1 MEEEKILFNSKQ
13 LNEFQTPITKELL
26 NQYPKEVQEQFW
38 EFVLSVPFIKNLISA
53 NRQRAKDRPRDEKG
67 RIIVDLAN
75 PHILENMDYFRPAAL
90 KYQKDGRYTDL
101 KPNKNPNSP
110 FGRWIREEIRRCWE
124 GYVRPSDG
132 EWVTGYMYF
141 YLNYVPMMVTK
152 VDKDK
157 NKKRAS
163 RTEGFPEVWEA
174 TYWRFHYIDQARNG
188 GLYNNFEGGNHAVE
202 LSKRGSGK
210 SFCLAAIMA
219 HNLILGEN
227 REAHKRTT
235 TILTA
240 YLREYLAEKDGT
252 FSKFIP
258 IKSFLAENMVAWPRR
273 MLTDSPN
280 KMSWRSGY
288 KDKFTGAEVGDQ
300 NILLGLSSKDDV
312 AKIRG
317 KRGYILF
324 EEFGSFPNLIDI
336 YNNVRDGMK
345 EGPYVYGLAYLVGTA
360 GDKDSDFHGAQE
372 LVYNPKGY
380 DVYAIPNVWDKPN
393 QGRPWF
399 AFFTPAYINL
409 KGYFNKDGVTDVIGS
424 LLFLLQSRYTAKY
437 ETSDPK
443 TIIKVVSNMPITP
456 SEAIIQGGVSQF
468 PVVDIENRIL
478 EINSDPNFYDD
489 TLVGQLVITNDKVEF
504 VPTSDTPIRF
514 YQQKDNKNM
523 PGAIEI
529 YEKPQLNSE
538 GEVYP
543 NRYIAGADP
552 YDNDESTTTSLG
564 SILILDLMTDRI
576 VAEYTGRPPMA
587 DDYFEICRRLCLYYN
602 ARLNY
607 ENNKKG
613 LFGHFSKM
621 NSTYLLTDV
630 LEILVDKQMMKPGGV
645 GNTAKGTNASQS
657 INGWGRQLITKYL
670 LTPQTV
676 IVAEEGEEKE
686 IKKRNLDFI
695 KNKAL
700 LIELS
705 QWNPFGNFDRVSAM
719 GMLMLLRED
728 KLRLMGGAY
737 NGRNDDIPD
746 PNDPANDEF
755 WSNNFH
761 EEDEDEKNM
770 LMYKKEI

>member
-1 MEEEKILFNSKQ
+1 MEEERDYQSIPV
-13 LNEFQTPITKELL
+13 NEYQTEVSKELL
-26 NQYPKEVQEQFW
+26 DAYPKEVQKDFW
-38 EFVLSVPFIKNLISA
+38 DFVLSVPFIKNLISPT
-53 NRQRAKDRPRDEKG
+53 RQRAKDRPRDAQG

-75 PHILENMDYFRPAAL
+75 PHILEDMDYFRPAAL
-90 KYQKDGRYTDL
+90 KFIRDGRYTDL
-101 KPNKNPNSP
+101 RPNKNPNSP
-110 FGRWIREEIRRCWE
+110 YGRWIREETRRCWE

-141 YLNYVPMMVTK
+141 YLNYVPMLVTK
-152 VDKDK
+152 ADKDS
-157 NKKRAS
+157 KKRRAS
-163 RTEGFPEVWEA
+163 RTEGFPEIWEA

-188 GLYNNFEGGNHAVE
+188 GMYNNFAGGNHAVE

-210 SFCLAAIMA
+210 SFCLASIMA
-219 HNLILGEN
+219 HNLLLGEN
-227 REAHKRTT
+227 KEAHKRTT

-252 FSKFIP
+252 FSKFTP
-258 IKSFLAENMVAWPRR
+258 IKSFLAENMIAWPRR

-280 KMSWRSGY
+280 KMSWKQGY
-288 KDKFTGAEVGDQ
+288 KDKLTGADMGDQ
-300 NILLGLSSKDDV
+300 NIVLGLSSKDDV
-312 AKIRG
+312 SKIRG

-324 EEFGSFPNLIDI
+324 EEFGSFPNLIEI

-372 LVYNPKGY
+372 LVYNPNGY
-380 DVYAIPNVWDKPN
+380 DVYAIPNNWDKPN

-409 KGYFNKDGVTDVIGS
+409 KGYYNKDGVTDVIGG
-424 LLFLLQSRYTAKY
+424 LLFLLMERYKAKY
-437 ETSDPK
+437 ETSDPR

-456 SEAIIQGGVSQF
+456 SEAMIQGGVSQF
-468 PVVDIENRIL
+468 PVTDIEARLL
-478 EINSDPNFYDD
+478 EINSNPNFYDS
-489 TLVGQLVITNDKVEF
+489 TYVGQMTIADNKVMF
-504 VPTSDTPIRF
+504 TPTSDTPIRY

-523 PGAIEI
+523 SGAIEI
-529 YEKPQLNSE
+529 FEMPQKDANGNVYE
-538 GEVYP
+538 

-587 DDYFEICRRLCLYYN
+587 DDYFEVCRRLCLFYN

-613 LFGHFSKM
+613 LFAHFSKM

-630 LEILVDKQMMKPGGV
+630 LEILVDKQMTKPGGV
-645 GNTAKGTNASQS
+645 GNTAKGTNASQPV
-657 INGWGRQLITKYL
+657 NGWARQLITKYL
-670 LTPQTV
+670 LTPQTS
-676 IVAEEGEEKE
+676 IIEENGEEKE
-686 IKKRNLDFI
+686 VTLHNLNFI

-705 QWNPFGNFDRVSAM
+705 QWNPYNNFDRVSAM

-728 KLRLMGGAY
+728 KLRLMGGRY
-737 NGRNDDIPD
+737 NSKQDDYED
-746 PNDPANDEF
+746 PNDIANDSY
-755 WSNNFH
+755 WKDNFIDTG
-761 EEDEDEKNM
+761 EDA
-770 LMYKKEI
+770 LKEIQYKGVW

>member
-1 MEEEKILFNSKQ
+1 MEEERSYRNIPVNKY
-13 LNEFQTPITKELL
+13 QTEITEELL
-26 NQYPKEVQEQFW
+26 SKYPNEVQKDFM
-38 EFVLSVPFIKNLISA
+38 EFIMTVPFIKNLISP
-53 NRQRAKDRPRDEKG
+53 NRQYAKDRPRDDKG

-75 PHILENMDYFRPAAL
+75 PHILENMDYFRPSAI
-90 KYQKDGRYTDL
+90 KYERDGRYTDL
-101 KPNKNPNSP
+101 RPNKNPNSAYQK
-110 FGRWIREEIRRCWE
+110 WLREEIRRCWE

-132 EWVTGYMYF
+132 EWVTGYLYF

-152 VDKDK
+152 ADKDSK
-157 NKKRAS
+157 KKRAS
-163 RTEGFPEVWEA
+163 RTEGFPEMWEA

-188 GLYNNFEGGNHAVE
+188 GLYNDFAGGNHAVE

-210 SFCLAAIMA
+210 SFTLASIMA
-219 HNLILGEN
+219 HNLIMGEN
-227 REAHKRTT
+227 IEAHKRTT

-252 FSKFIP
+252 FSKFVP
-258 IKSFLAENMVAWPRR
+258 IKSFLAENFDIARR
-273 MLTDSPN
+273 MLVDAPN
-280 KMSWRSGY
+280 KMTWQQGY
-288 KDKFTGAEVGDQ
+288 KDKLTGANKGDQ
-300 NILLGLSSKDDV
+300 NIVLGLSSKDDV
-312 AKIRG
+312 SKIRG

-324 EEFGSFPNLIDI
+324 EEFGSFPNLIEI

-345 EGPYVYGLAYLVGTA
+345 EGQYVYGLAYLLGTA

-399 AFFTPAYINL
+399 AFFTPAFVNL
-409 KGYFNKDGVTDVIGS
+409 KGFYNRDGVSDIVGGM
-424 LLFLLQSRYTAKY
+424 LLKLMDRYKAKY

-443 TIIKVVSNMPITP
+443 TIIKEVSNMPFTP
-456 SEAIIQGGVSQF
+456 SEAMIQGGVSQF
-468 PVVDIENRIL
+468 PVTDIENRLL
-478 EINSDPNFYDD
+478 EINSNPNFYD
-489 TLVGQLVITNDKVEF
+489 TTAVGQLAITDNKVQF
-504 VPTSDTPIRF
+504 VPTSDTPIRY

-529 YEKPQLNSE
+529 YEMPQLDVN
-538 GEVYP
+538 GNVYE

-587 DDYFEICRRLCLYYN
+587 DDYFEICRRLCLFYN

-613 LFGHFSKM
+613 LFGHFSTM

-630 LEILVDKQMMKPGGV
+630 LEILVDKQMSKPGGY
-645 GNTAKGTNASQS
+645 GNTAKGTNATASV
-657 INGWGRQLITKYL
+657 NGWARQLIAKYL

-676 IVAEEGEEKE
+676 IAAVEGEEKE
-686 IKKRNLDFI
+686 VTKRNLDFI

-728 KLRLMGGAY
+728 KLRLMGGSY
-737 NGRNDDIPD
+737 NGRDDDWED
-746 PNDPANDEF
+746 PNDIANDEY
-755 WSNNFH
+755 WKDNFKDTG
-761 EEDEDEKNM
+761 EDALMEMWNKEK
-770 LMYKKEI
+770 YA

>member
-1 MEEEKILFNSKQ
+1 MDEKTEYQKIPVNRY
-13 LNEFQTPITKELL
+13 QTDITEELL
-26 NQYPKEVQEQFW
+26 SLYPKEVQKDFMD
-38 EFVLSVPFIKNLISA
+38 FVLTVPFIKNLLSP
-53 NRQRAKDRPRDEKG
+53 NRQFAKDRPRDDKG

-75 PHILENMDYFRPAAL
+75 PHILEDMDYFRPSAI
-90 KYQKDGRYTDL
+90 KYLKDGRYTDL
-101 KPNKNPNSP
+101 RPNKNPNSAY
-110 FGRWIREEIRRCWE
+110 GKWLREEIRRCWE

-152 VDKDK
+152 TDKDK
-157 NKKRAS
+157 SKKRAS

-188 GLYNNFEGGNHAVE
+188 GLYNNFAGGNHAVE

-210 SFCLAAIMA
+210 SFVLAAIMA
-219 HNLILGEN
+219 HNLIMGEN
-227 REAHKRTT
+227 ASAHKRTT

-240 YLREYLAEKDGT
+240 YLREYLADKDGT
-252 FSKFIP
+252 FSKFTP
-258 IKSFLAENMVAWPRR
+258 IKSFLAEHFNIARR
-273 MLTDSPN
+273 MLVDSPN
-280 KMSWRSGY
+280 RMTWKQGY
-288 KDKFTGAEVGDQ
+288 KDKITGADKGDQ
-300 NILLGLSSKDDV
+300 NIVLGLSSKDDV
-312 AKIRG
+312 SKIRG

-324 EEFGSFPNLIDI
+324 EEFGSFPNLIEI

-380 DVYAIPNVWDKPN
+380 DVYAVPNNWDKPN

-409 KGYFNKDGVTDVIGS
+409 KGFYNKDGVTDIVRS
-424 LLFLLQSRYTAKY
+424 LLFLLNERWNAKY
-437 ETSDPK
+437 NTSDPK
-443 TIIKVVSNMPITP
+443 TIIKVVSNMPVTP
-456 SEAIIQGGVSQF
+456 SEAMIQGGVSQF
-468 PVVDIENRIL
+468 PVTDIENRLL
-478 EINSDPNFYDD
+478 EINANPNFYDN
-489 TLVGQLVITNDKVEF
+489 TYVGQLTITEGEVVF
-504 VPTSDTPIRF
+504 TPTSDVPIRY

-529 YEKPQLNSE
+529 FEMPLKDSKGNVYE
-538 GEVYP
+538 

-564 SILILDLMTDRI
+564 SIIVMDLLTDRI
-576 VAEYTGRPPMA
+576 VAEYTGRPQMA
-587 DDYFEICRRLCLYYN
+587 DDYFEICRRLCLFYN

-613 LFGHFSKM
+613 LFSHFSRM
-621 NSTYLLTDV
+621 NSVYLLTDV
-630 LEILVDKQMMKPGGV
+630 LEILVDKHMTKPGGI
-645 GNTAKGTNASQS
+645 GNTAKGTNATQS
-657 INGWGRQLITKYL
+657 TNGWARQLIVKYL
-670 LTPQTV
+670 LTPQTTV
-676 IVAEEGEEKE
+676 VEENGEEKE
-686 IKKRNLDFI
+686 VTLHNLNFI

-705 QWNPFGNFDRVSAM
+705 QWNPYGNFDRVSAM

-728 KLRLMGGAY
+728 RLRLYGGY
-737 NGRNDDIPD
+737 YKGNEEDIKYVDPILDD
-746 PNDPANDEF
+746 EY
-755 WSNNFH
+755 WSNNFTDSSN
-761 EEDEDEKNM
+761 ESIDSIMSKDF
-770 LMYKKEI
+770 